1 MAEEFKL
8 TKKEFRYRGK
18 NMDELN
24 HMDIRE
30 FARLLKSNA
39 RRTALRQSDEL
50 QKFVLKCKKKTQQ
63 KKPIRTHSRYLVIV
77 PHLVG
82 LRINVYNGKEFF
94 PVQIEKEM
102 LGHRLGEFSVTRTK
116 VKHGAAGVGA
126 TRSSAS
132 LSVK

>member
-1 MAEEFKL
+1 MTEEFKL

-126 TRSSAS
+126 TRSSAA

>member
-8 TKKEFRYRGK
+8 TKKEFRYKGK
-18 NMDELN
+18 TIGELN
-24 HMDIRE
+24 SMDIRE
-30 FARLLKSNA
+30 FAKLLKSNE
-39 RRTALRQSDEL
+39 RRTALRQYDEL

-63 KKPIRTHSRYLVIV
+63 KKPIRTHSRHLIIV
-77 PHLVG
+77 PKMIG

-102 LGHRLGEFSVTRTK
+102 LGHRLGEFSTTRSK
-116 VKHGAAGVGA
+116 VQHGAPGIGA
-126 TRSSAS
+126 TKSSAA